1 MQDVAEVVEHD
12 ANVLGVGFNVVKP
25 LERVSG
31 LGPGRQGIGR
41 VVRGLVRHSAGCRG
55 RDVTYKREIASL
67 DVI

>member
-1 MQDVAEVVEHD
+1 MQDVAEVVEQD

-41 VVRGLVRHSAGCRG
+41 S
-55 RDVTYKREIASL
+55 
-67 DVI
+67 